1 MLVIDTAM
9 PEFQTCSFGIVKSF
23 VLIML
28 LTLSHGAFARSDES
42 VTCTGKLIEFQ
53 TRTTGWPL
61 AVIYD
66 ADVRRTCTIDRA
78 EAEQDPMKPCSA
90 GERCRVSGTY
100 RRVGNTYSIRTIIS
114 VDRAD

>member
-1 MLVIDTAM
+1 M
-9 PEFQTCSFGIVKSF
+9 PAFPVCSFASIARLL

-28 LTLSHGAFARSDES
+28 LALSHGAFAQSDES
-42 VTCTGKLIEFQ
+42 VTCTGKLIDIQ
-53 TRTTGWPL
+53 ARTIGKPL

-66 ADVRRTCTIDRA
+66 ADARRTCTIDRA
-78 EAEQDPMKPCSA
+78 EAEQDPKKPCSA

-100 RRVGNTYSIRTIIS
+100 RSVGNTYSIHTIIS

>member
-1 MLVIDTAM
+1 MRSSV
-9 PEFQTCSFGIVKSF
+9 SIVTSL

-28 LTLSHGAFARSDES
+28 LALSHGAFAQSDES
-42 VTCTGKLIEFQ
+42 VTCTGKLIDIQ
-53 TRTTGWPL
+53 ARTIGRPL

-66 ADVRRTCTIDRA
+66 ADARRTCTIDRA
-78 EAEQDPMKPCSA
+78 EAEQDPIKPCSA

-100 RRVGNTYSIRTIIS
+100 RRVGNTYSIHTIIS